1 MRQLGL
7 VACQLRPWS
16 TTTLRGE
23 EHSTASDLVGRD
35 FTAETPGSKL
45 VGDITYIHTWAGWLY
60 LATVIDC
67 FNKEV
72 IGYAMADHMSTSL
85 VADAVGMAARNH
97 SLAAGCIFHSDR
109 GTQYTSTEFSAK
121 LAVLHMRQSLVAPGA
136 VTIMRWPNSFSRPS
150 KMSGCTAPSIR
161 PGTKRNTILPAILKC
176 SIIGGGSTQHWA
188 TGPRTRSALNIQTS
202 SSQHE
207 ITQFNRPENAG
218 QTSTAMPTGC
228 GRRGRST
235 VSQHTKFLQ
244 LTRGAANCRGV
255 VLIALAASATALD
268 GTTRRQLWSQL
279 PRLRR
284 DRCTSWPR
292 SERGTTNGQAEE
304 LHDGREHAD
313 HGRRGDDG
321 QTVAGEDLSS
331 STASEASKTAV
342 SMKPCQSSLRLTPPA
357 WKRLKT

>member
-1 MRQLGL
+1 M
-7 VACQLRPWS
+7 
-16 TTTLRGE
+16 
-23 EHSTASDLVGRD
+23 
-35 FTAETPGSKL
+35 
-45 VGDITYIHTWAGWLY
+45 
-60 LATVIDC
+60 
-67 FNKEV
+67 
-72 IGYAMADHMSTSL
+72 
-85 VADAVGMAARNH
+85 
-97 SLAAGCIFHSDR
+97 
-109 GTQYTSTEFSAK
+109 
-121 LAVLHMRQSLVAPGA
+121 
-136 VTIMRWPNSFSRPS
+136 
-150 KMSGCTAPSIR
+150 
-161 PGTKRNTILPAILKC
+161 
-176 SIIGGGSTQHWA
+176 
-188 TGPRTRSALNIQTS
+188 
-202 SSQHE
+202 E

-321 QTVAGEDLSS
+321 QTLAGEDLSS